1 MKEITVSDIM
11 IGGSNKLV
19 LIAGPCVIESEA
31 MVLETVDN
39 LMMITDRLKIPFI
52 FDPGQQCTSMDG
64 DELKRGLV
72 GSKFVIC
79 NDYEFGLI
87 QQKTSLK
94 ESDLLQKS
102 GGLVVTRGEQGALIQ
117 TQQERYEGA
126 AVKPNRNVD
135 PTGIGD
141 AYRGGL
147 LKGIAKG
154 LDLRTSAQIGSV
166 AATYVLEE
174 LGGMSHKY
182 SLDEFRNRYEK
193 QFGSSPF

>member
-1 MKEITVSDIM
+1 M
-11 IGGSNKLV
+11 IGFT
-19 LIAGPCVIESEA
+19 A
-31 MVLETVDN
+31 
-39 LMMITDRLKIPFI
+39 
-52 FDPGQQCTSMDG
+52 
-64 DELKRGLV
+64 
-72 GSKFVIC
+72 
-79 NDYEFGLI
+79 
-87 QQKTSLK
+87 
-94 ESDLLQKS
+94 
-102 GGLVVTRGEQGALIQ
+102 EQGALIQ
-117 TQQERYEGA
+117 TQQERYEVV

-147 LKGIAKG
+147 LKGIAEG